1 MNEMLQNQ
9 RIPAYHHDPDDEF
22 EILVVACLTVLSIL
36 DPSIS
41 RHTIMILTPRNAE
54 ATRRDTFAINSKT
67 STKESAGRS
76 RTRSRTRTRTRGR
89 ALSLTLF
96 LRLGRRK
103 RRSAASA
110 EETSRCWAL
119 ALALSLLFGR
129 GRVGRLG
136 GHCDL

>member
-9 RIPAYHHDPDDEF
+9 RIPAYHHDPEDEF
-22 EILVVACLTVLSIL
+22 VILVVACLTVLSIL

-67 STKESAGRS
+67 STKESVGRS
-76 RTRSRTRTRTRGR
+76 RTRTR

-119 ALALSLLFGR
+119 ALSLLFGR